1 MIRFKDVE
9 ILNRHRFTER
19 NKESKAFPNKW
30 GCIKKNCIPLKGNC
44 LYLYTPMASYGILSC
59 ASTPPPSS
67 PQRWYDETLAE
78 GWRGWRPSNRLP

>member
-19 NKESKAFPNKW
+19 NKESKVFPNKW
-30 GCIKKNCIPLKGNC
+30 GCIKKMHTPKWQLFIPV
-44 LYLYTPMASYGILSC
+44 YPDGILWHSEG

-67 PQRWYDETLAE
+67 PQRWYETLAE
-78 GWRGWRPSNRLP
+78 GWRPILQTSVVI